1 MDTRGGIS
9 VTIARLR
16 YPLMAVSGLL
26 LLTALWAGLVRLGW
40 ELPVPSATLPGAHGA
55 LMVGG
60 FLGTLIGLERAVAM
74 RRSWA
79 YLAPAL
85 SALGGMA
92 LLVTL
97 GLPWPFWAAGP
108 LLLTLGSLALVG
120 VYVALLRVQFTL
132 FTGTMALGA
141 VVWAVGNLLWLG
153 WLPIYQTALWWA
165 GFLILTIA
173 GERLELTRMLPRSP
187 VSTPLFVAALLPF
200 VGGLALSVGW
210 HDAGVRLLGL
220 GLAGLGLWLARYDIA
235 RRTVRQ
241 PGVTRYMAISLLAG
255 YAWLLVAGA
264 LALGFG
270 AVAAGPR
277 YDALLHSVFLGF
289 VFSMI
294 FAHALVIL
302 PAVTGLAVP
311 FRPIFYAHLGL
322 LHAALVLRVGS
333 DLLGWTEGRQWGGLL
348 TVVALLVFMANTA
361 LAVVTHRRSSAAA
374 RSRVEPVAN

>member
-1 MDTRGGIS
+1 M
-9 VTIARLR
+9 TIARLR

-40 ELPVPSATLPGAHGA
+40 ELPVLSATLPGAHGA

-85 SALGGMA
+85 SALGGVT

-108 LLLTLGSLALVG
+108 LLLTLSSVALVG
-120 VYVALLRVQFTL
+120 VYLALLRVQFTL

-200 VGGLALSVGW
+200 VGGLALSVLW

-220 GLAGLGLWLARYDIA
+220 GLAGLGLWLTRYDIA

-241 PGVTRYMAISLLAG
+241 PGVTRYMAVSLLAG

-361 LAVVTHRRSSAAA
+361 LAVITQRIAGSPQRRRERGDSASSASL
-374 RSRVEPVAN
+374 R

>member
-1 MDTRGGIS
+1 MAATL
-9 VTIARLR
+9 ARVR

-26 LLTALWAGLVRLGW
+26 LLAALWAGLVRLGW
-40 ELPVPSATLPGAHGA
+40 GLPAISATLPGAHGP

-74 RRSWA
+74 RRAWA

-85 SALGGMA
+85 SGLGGVALLLALGLA
-92 LLVTL
+92 
-97 GLPWPFWAAGP
+97 WPFWAVGP

-120 VYVALLRVQFTL
+120 VYLALLRVQFTL

-141 VVWAVGNLLWLG
+141 AVWAVGNVLWLG

-200 VGGLALSVGW
+200 AGGLVLSVVW
-210 HDAGVRLLGL
+210 HDAGVRLLGV
-220 GLAGLGLWLARYDIA
+220 GLVGLGLWLARYDIA

-241 PGVTRYMAISLLAG
+241 AGVTRYMAISLLAG
-255 YAWLLVAGA
+255 YAWLLVAGV

-277 YDALLHSVFLGF
+277 YDALLHSLFLGF

-302 PAVTGLAVP
+302 PAVTGLTVP
-311 FRPIFYAHLGL
+311 FRPLFYAHLAL

-333 DLLGWTEGRQWGGLL
+333 DLLGWTEGRQWGGLG
-348 TVVALLVFMANTA
+348 TVVALLVFLANTA
-361 LAVVTHRRSSAAA
+361 LAVITHRRATAAA
-374 RSRVEPVAN
+374 RPRVEPAAH

>member
-1 MDTRGGIS
+1 MA

-40 ELPVPSATLPGAHGA
+40 ELPVLSATLPGAHGA

-85 SALGGMA
+85 SALGGVA

-108 LLLTLGSLALVG
+108 LLLTLSSVALVG
-120 VYVALLRVQFTL
+120 VYLALLRVQFTL

-200 VGGLALSVGW
+200 VGGLALSVLW

-220 GLAGLGLWLARYDIA
+220 GLAGLGLWLTRYDIA

-241 PGVTRYMAISLLAG
+241 PGVTRYMAVSLLAG

-361 LAVVTHRRSSAAA
+361 LAVITQRIAGSPQRRRERGDSASSASL
-374 RSRVEPVAN
+374 R

>member
-1 MDTRGGIS
+1 
-9 VTIARLR
+9 VTITRLR
-16 YPLMAVSGLL
+16 YPLMGLSVLL
-26 LLTALWAGLVRLGW
+26 LVTALWAGLVRLGW
-40 ELPVPSATLPGAHGA
+40 DMPPISATLPGAHGP

-79 YLAPAL
+79 YLAPVL
-85 SALGGMA
+85 SALGGVA
-92 LLVTL
+92 LLVML
-97 GLPWPFWAAGP
+97 GLDWPFWAAGP
-108 LLLTLGSLALVG
+108 VLLTLGSLVLVG
-120 VYVALLRVQFTL
+120 VYIALLRVQFTL

-141 VVWAVGNLLWLG
+141 VVWAGGNVLWLG

-187 VSTPLFVAALLPF
+187 LSTPLFVAALLPF
-200 VGGLALSVGW
+200 VGGLALSVLW

-220 GLAGLGLWLARYDIA
+220 GLAGLGLWLVRYDIA

-255 YAWLLVAGA
+255 YVWLLVAGG
-264 LALGFG
+264 LALVSG

-277 YDALLHSVFLGF
+277 YDALLHSLFLGF

-311 FRPIFYAHLGL
+311 FRPVFYVHLL
-322 LHAALVLRVGS
+322 WLHAALGLRVGS
-333 DLLGWTEGRQWGGLL
+333 DLLGWVEGRQWGGLL
-348 TVVALLVFMANTA
+348 TVVALLVFMANTG
-361 LAVVTHRRSSAAA
+361 LAVAAHRRATAAA
-374 RSRVEPVAN
+374 RSRSAPAAN

>member
-1 MDTRGGIS
+1 
-9 VTIARLR
+9 VALR
-16 YPLMAVSGLL
+16 
-26 LLTALWAGLVRLGW
+26 
-40 ELPVPSATLPGAHGA
+40 
-55 LMVGG
+55 
-60 FLGTLIGLERAVAM
+60 RA
-74 RRSWA
+74 WA

-85 SALGGMA
+85 SALGGVA

-120 VYVALLRVQFTL
+120 VYIALLRLQFTL

-141 VVWAVGNLLWLG
+141 AVWAVGNLLWLG

-187 VSTPLFVAALLPF
+187 ISTPLFVAALLPF
-200 VGGLALSVGW
+200 AGGLALSVLW
-210 HDAGVRLLGL
+210 HDAGVRPLGL

-241 PGVTRYMAISLLAG
+241 HGVTRYMAVSLLAG

-264 LALGFG
+264 LALASG

-277 YDALLHSVFLGF
+277 YDALLHSLFLGF

-302 PAVTGLAVP
+302 PAVTGLVVP
-311 FRPIFYAHLGL
+311 VRPAFYAHLIL
-322 LHAALVLRVGS
+322 LHAALAVRVGS
-333 DLLGWTEGRQWGGLL
+333 DLLGWVAGRQWGGLL
-348 TVVALLVFMANTA
+348 TVVALLVFLANTG
-361 LAVVTHRRSSAAA
+361 LAVVAHRRGTAA
-374 RSRVEPVAN
+374 RSRVEPAPN

>member
-1 MDTRGGIS
+1 MAAGGGI
-9 VTIARLR
+9 VATVARLR
-16 YPLMAVSGLL
+16 YPLMALSGLL
-26 LLTALWAGLVRLGW
+26 LVMALWAGLVRLGW
-40 ELPVPSATLPGAHGA
+40 GLPVPSATLPGAHGA

-74 RRSWA
+74 RRAWA

-85 SALGGMA
+85 SALGGVA
-92 LLVTL
+92 LLVAL

-120 VYVALLRVQFTL
+120 VYVALLRVQCTL

-153 WLPIYQTALWWA
+153 WLPIYQTTLWWA

-187 VSTPLFVAALLPF
+187 ISTPLFLMALLPF
-200 VGGLALSVGW
+200 AGGLVLSAGW

-241 PGVTRYMAISLLAG
+241 RGVTRYMAVSLLAG

-264 LALGFG
+264 LALVSG

-277 YDALLHSVFLGF
+277 YDALLHSIFLGF

-311 FRPIFYAHLGL
+311 FRPAFYAHLVL

-333 DLLGWTEGRQWGGLL
+333 DLLGWTAGRQWGGLL

-361 LAVVTHRRSSAAA
+361 LAVVAHRRATPAA
-374 RSRVEPVAN
+374 RPRVKTIST